1 LDAKTLTDLEWPRVL
16 DALAERCRGEAG
28 RRLARAMPFAPT
40 PAVARVA
47 LAEAREA
54 FSAEAR
60 GEALPLYGLR
70 DVAEAIERLRVGAVL
85 APGELRDVGAMLGS
99 ARALRRYLS
108 ARKQTLPAL
117 ASACLTDPTLDE
129 IEGALTEAFDAD
141 GLLADH
147 ASPRLR
153 ELRLEYRNVRGRMV
167 SRLEELMRR
176 HEAVL
181 QDAYWTEREG
191 RYVIPV
197 RTDAH
202 EKVPGIVHGTSGS
215 GATLFVEPRAVVGLG
230 NRLKVLE
237 GAVRAEEDAIYA
249 RLTALV
255 ADRLPAVAAAAGAL
269 AHADARDATARLARD
284 LDLFFLDPEDAP
296 LLRLRAARHPL
307 LALDGVAVVP
317 ADVKVEG
324 GRAVVV
330 SGPNAGGKTV
340 ALKTCGLV
348 ALMARAGLPVPCAE
362 GSTLGWFGRVLT
374 DVGDDQS
381 LRHNLS
387 TFSAHVRN
395 LASILEATDGRAL
408 VLLDEVATGT
418 DPREGEALAAAVLGE
433 LCARGAAVVC
443 TTHYEGL
450 KALGAEGGPF
460 VNASVGFDV
469 ATMTPTFRLIWGVPG
484 PSSALAVARRFGVPE
499 AVLAR
504 ARAALGEERGDFE
517 RLVERLHG
525 EQAALDRARAEA
537 EASRGRALAIEADL
551 AAELAR
557 VRGRETKALD
567 EEIEAL
573 RAEVRLAR
581 ETLRGAQVALRVRPA
596 DAGRLRDAARSI
608 DGVAAKIAL
617 GGSLD
622 PGARAADDAAPAPT
636 DDLRPG
642 ARVYVPRLRT
652 EAEVVEALP
661 SGKVRVAAGP
671 LKLLVNANEVRSV
684 KPAAPARSAE
694 RGPAR
699 PAPPP
704 RPPSREETCDVRGL
718 PPADAVSMAEQ
729 FLDRLVGEGRRAAL
743 FLHGRAEGPLRNA
756 LHAHLRESHRI
767 ESFRPGETGEGGESV
782 TVARLRP

>member
-1 LDAKTLTDLEWPRVL
+1 MDEKTLSDLEWNRL
-16 DALAERCRGEAG
+16 LAALAERCRGEAG
-28 RRLARAMPFAPT
+28 RRLALALPFAGG
-40 PAVARVA
+40 PAGARVA

-54 FSAEAR
+54 FAAEAR
-60 GEALPLYGLR
+60 GEPLPLYGLR
-70 DVAEAIERLRVGAVL
+70 DVAPALDRLRVGAVL
-85 APGELRDVGAMLGS
+85 APGELRDVGALLAS
-99 ARALRRYLS
+99 ARVLRRFLS
-108 ARKQTLPAL
+108 PRQKTTLPAL
-117 ASACLTDPTLDE
+117 AAACLTDPTLDE
-129 IEGALTEAFDAD
+129 AEGALTEAFDAD

-153 ELRLEYRNVRGRMV
+153 ELRVEYRAVRARMV
-167 SRLEELMRR
+167 SRLEELMRQ
-176 HEAVL
+176 HAAVL

-191 RYVIPV
+191 RYVLPV
-197 RTDAH
+197 RADAH
-202 EKVPGIVHGTSGS
+202 EKVHGIVHGTSGS

-255 ADRLPAVAAAAGAL
+255 ADQLPAVLGAAQAL
-269 AHADARDATARLARD
+269 AHADLRDATARLARD
-284 LDLFFLDPEDAP
+284 LDLRFLEPGDEPA
-296 LLRLRAARHPL
+296 LALRSARHPL
-307 LALDGVAVVP
+307 LALGGVEVVP
-317 ADVKVEG
+317 ADLSVAG

-340 ALKTCGLV
+340 ALKACGLV

-362 GSTLGWFGRVLT
+362 GSALGWFGRVLT

-381 LRHNLS
+381 LRQNLS

-395 LASILEATDGRAL
+395 LAAILEGADGRAL

-418 DPREGEALAAAVLGE
+418 DPREGEALAVALLGE

-460 VNASVGFDV
+460 VNASVGFDL
-469 ATMTPTFRLIWGVPG
+469 ATMTPTFRLVWGVPG

-504 ARAALGEERGDFE
+504 AQAALGEGRSDFE
-517 RLVERLHG
+517 RLVARLHG
-525 EQAALDRARAEA
+525 EQAALERARAEA
-537 EASRGRALAIEADL
+537 DDARARAEALAADL

-557 VRGRETKALD
+557 VKGRETKALD

-573 RAEVRLAR
+573 RAEVRGAR
-581 ETLRGAQVALRVRPA
+581 ETLRGAQAALRARPA
-596 DAGRLRDAARSI
+596 DPGRLRDAARAV
-608 DGVAAKIAL
+608 DAVAAKVAL
-617 GGSLD
+617 GGALD
-622 PGARAADDAAPAPT
+622 PGARAADDEAAPASAE
-636 DDLRPG
+636 DLRPG
-642 ARVYVPRLRT
+642 ARVYVPRLRA

-671 LKLLVNANEVRSV
+671 LKLLVYANEVRRV
-684 KPAAPARSAE
+684 RGAEGAAARAAA
-694 RGPAR
+694 PAR
-699 PAPPP
+699 PAP
-704 RPPSREETCDVRGL
+704 RPSRDETCDVRGL
-718 PPADAVSMAEQ
+718 PPDDAVRMAEQ
-729 FLDRLVGEGRRAAL
+729 FLDRLVGGGKRAGL
-743 FLHGRAEGPLRNA
+743 FVHGRGDASLRQA
-756 LHAHLRESHRI
+756 LHSLLRESRRV
-767 ESFRPGETGEGGESV
+767 ESFRPGDKGEGGDSV

>member
-1 LDAKTLTDLEWPRVL
+1 MDAKTLSDLEWPRL
-16 DALAERCRGEAG
+16 LAALAERCRGDAG
-28 RRLARAMPFAPT
+28 RRFALALPFAPA
-40 PAVARVA
+40 PAPARVA

-54 FSAEAR
+54 FDAEAR
-60 GEALPLYGLR
+60 GEPLPLSGLR
-70 DVAEAIERLRVGAVL
+70 DVAPALDRLRVGAVL

-99 ARALRRYLS
+99 ARALRRHLS
-108 ARKQTLPAL
+108 ARRAALPAL
-117 ASACLTDPTLDE
+117 AAACLTDPTLDAV
-129 IEGALTEAFDAD
+129 EGALAEAFDAD

-153 ELRLEYRNVRGRMV
+153 ELRVEYRNVRGRMV

-176 HEAVL
+176 HADVL

-191 RYVIPV
+191 RYVLPV

-202 EKVPGIVHGTSGS
+202 EKVHGIVHGTSGS

-237 GAVRAEEDAIYA
+237 GAVRAEEEAIYA

-255 ADRLPAVAAAAGAL
+255 AEQLPACAAAEAAL

-284 LDLFFLDPEDAP
+284 LELYFVEPGDAP
-296 LLRLRAARHPL
+296 ALDLRAARHPL
-307 LALDGVAVVP
+307 LALAGVAVVP
-317 ADVKVEG
+317 ADLAVGG
-324 GRAVVV
+324 GRAVIV

-362 GSTLGWFGRVLT
+362 GSALGWFDRVLT

-381 LRHNLS
+381 LRQNLS

-395 LASILEATDGRAL
+395 LAAILERADARAL

-418 DPREGEALAAAVLGE
+418 DPREGEALAIALLGE

-450 KALGAEGGPF
+450 KALGAEGGAF
-460 VNASVGFDV
+460 GNASVGFDL
-469 ATMTPTFRLIWGVPG
+469 ATMTPTFRLVWGVPG

-499 AVLAR
+499 AVLER
-504 ARAALGEERGDFE
+504 ARAALGEGRGDFE
-517 RLVERLHG
+517 PLIARLHG
-525 EQAALDRARAEA
+525 ELAELGRARAEA
-537 EASRGRALAIEADL
+537 DEARARARTHEASLE
-551 AAELAR
+551 AELAR
-557 VRGRETKALD
+557 VRGRESKVID

-573 RAEVRLAR
+573 RGDVRAAR
-581 ETLRGAQVALRVRPA
+581 ETLRGAQAALRARPIE
-596 DAGRLRDAARSI
+596 AGGLREASRAI
-608 DGVAAKIAL
+608 DSVAAKLAL
-617 GGSLD
+617 GGPFDLA
-622 PGARAADDAAPAPT
+622 PGVGPAGAGAAPPAE
-636 DDLRPG
+636 DLRPG

-661 SGKVRVAAGP
+661 SGKLRVAAGP
-671 LKLLVNANEVRSV
+671 LKLLVAADEVRRV
-684 KPAAPARSAE
+684 RAPERPAAP
-694 RGPAR
+694 PAR

-704 RPPSREETCDVRGL
+704 PRPSRDETCDVRGL
-718 PPADAVSMAEQ
+718 GPVDAVSMAEQ
-729 FLDRLVGEGRRAAL
+729 FLDRLLGESRRAV
-743 FLHGRAEGPLRNA
+743 FLHGRGEGLRQA
-756 LHAHLRESHRI
+756 LHALLRESRRV
-767 ESFRPGETGEGGESV
+767 ESFRPGETAEGGEAV